1 MKMKFKKKDSYSISQ
16 KNVKILK
23 EGKIKIP
30 KGPKVPIE
38 QFISESVN
46 KTVSLPLDA
55 IIAREAMTSTKE
67 TPTVELQMSTMW
79 DVITRPTFTASAV
92 LGGTSH
98 TVVSVVNKK
107 NSCDGFNFDD
117 ATIVGNLM
125 RTSLLPAIYKRIM
138 DNWVDINDK
147 KNLSTNVLFI
157 PDILVYLDKYTGEVL
172 RYPYKVNL
180 LLIAEPSKKDIEESP
195 EFKDKDDIQEE
206 LVERIVSDV
215 AEASVKCGASN
226 LVIAPY
232 CHKWLVNDIYITA
245 EKWKDMCGFQPVCI
259 AIEQIVFAINK
270 EDLYIIFK
278 NRTTGVE
285 SSPSLSL

>member
-1 MKMKFKKKDSYSISQ
+1 MMKFKKKDSYSIAQ

-38 QFISESVN
+38 QFIADSVSR
-46 KTVSLPLDA
+46 TVALPLDA
-55 IIAREAMTSTKE
+55 IIAQEAMTSTKDSPE
-67 TPTVELQMSTMW
+67 IDLQMSTMW
-79 DVITRPTFTASAV
+79 DVITRPTFTASSV
-92 LGGTSH
+92 LGGTVY
-98 TVVSVVNKK
+98 TVVTVVKK
-107 NSCDGFNFDD
+107 PGSDAFNFDD

-125 RTSLLPAIYKRIM
+125 RTSNLPAIYKRIE
-138 DNWVDINDK
+138 DNWTDVNNK
-147 KNLSTNVLFI
+147 KNLSTNILFI
-157 PDILVYLDKYTGEVL
+157 PDILVYLDRYSGEVL

-195 EFKDKDDIQEE
+195 EYKDKDVTKEDLI
-206 LVERIVSDV
+206 ERIISDV

-232 CHKWLVNDIYITA
+232 CHKWLVSDIYITA
-245 EKWKDMCGFQPVCI
+245 EKWKEMCAFQPVCV
-259 AIEQIVFAINK
+259 AIEKIVFAVNK

-278 NRTTGVE
+278 SRTSPVD

>member
-1 MKMKFKKKDSYSISQ
+1 MMKFKKKDSYSIAQ

-38 QFISESVN
+38 QFIADSVSR
-46 KTVSLPLDA
+46 TVALPLDT
-55 IIAREAMTSTKE
+55 IIAQEAMTSTKDSPE
-67 TPTVELQMSTMW
+67 IDLQMSTMW
-79 DVITRPTFTASAV
+79 DVITRPTFTASSV
-92 LGGTSH
+92 LGGTVH
-98 TVVSVVNKK
+98 TVVTVVKK
-107 NSCDGFNFDD
+107 PGSDVFNFDD

-125 RTSLLPAIYKRIM
+125 RTSNLPAIYKRIE
-138 DNWVDINDK
+138 DNWTDVNNK
-147 KNLSTNVLFI
+147 KNLSTNILFI
-157 PDILVYLDKYTGEVL
+157 PDILVYLDRYSGEVL

-195 EFKDKDDIQEE
+195 EYKDKDVTKEDLI
-206 LVERIVSDV
+206 ERIISDV

-232 CHKWLVNDIYITA
+232 CHKWLVSDIYITA
-245 EKWKDMCGFQPVCI
+245 EKWKEMCAFQPVCV
-259 AIEQIVFAINK
+259 AIEKIVFAVNK

-278 NRTTGVE
+278 SCTSPVD

>member
-38 QFISESVN
+38 KFISDSVN
-46 KTVSLPLDA
+46 KTVALPLDA
-55 IIAREAMTSTKE
+55 IIAQESLTSAKE
-67 TPTVELQMSTMW
+67 TPTIDLQMSTMW
-79 DVITRPTFTASAV
+79 DVITRPSFTAEAV
-92 LGGTSH
+92 LGGSVNTA
-98 TVVSVVNKK
+98 VIVVNKK
-107 NSCDGFNFDD
+107 NSGEAFTFDD
-117 ATIVGNLM
+117 GTIVGSLM

-157 PDILVYLDKYTGEVL
+157 PDILVYLDKSTGEVL

-180 LLIAEPSKKDIEESP
+180 LLIAEPSKKDFEESP
-195 EFKDKDDIQEE
+195 EYKDKEVTKEE

-215 AEASVKCGASN
+215 AEAAVKCGVSN

-245 EKWKDMCGFQPVCI
+245 EKWKDMCSFQPICV

-278 NRTTGVE
+278 SRTSGVD